1 VQVAD
6 LVYKAHLLFI
16 VRYDFN
22 KAAHDVRE
30 ESNSTK
36 HQENCNESFHV
47 TNGIVV
53 TIPDSGKCRERVIAA
68 DDKFSPIRNILEVKM
83 SHKSHP
89 VFNIILGVQVIRYH
103 VPKTAYEIRNEERDN
118 HEAEYSIHVHEHVY
132 SNYSFFSLETIKD

>member
-1 VQVAD
+1 VQVSN
-6 LVYKAHLLFI
+6 LVYKPHLLFI

-22 KAAHDVRE
+22 KAAHDIRE

-47 TNGIVV
+47 TYGIVV
-53 TIPDSGKCRERVIAA
+53 TIADSGECRECVIAA
-68 DDKFSPIRNILEVKM
+68 DDKFSPIRNILEIKM

-103 VPKTAYEIRNEERDN
+103 VPKTADKISYEESDY
-118 HEAEYSIHVHEHVY
+118 HEAEYPIHVHEHVY
-132 SNYSFFSLETIKD
+132 SDYSFFSL